1 MRKYIDWLPAV
12 VLDSHCQASLAGG
25 IWFPASAPHGLGR
38 QTGVRAV
45 PQTREE
51 SMMTQL
57 LSRSLGAALLVGVSC
72 SATPTNA
79 ADLVLQ
85 WNEIAQRAV
94 GAANAYIQSRSMA
107 IMHLAILDAVT
118 GATGTVA
125 VGTGAAT
132 SPYSPDAAATSAAH
146 DVIRT
151 LHPESA
157 ASVEAALTAGL
168 ASILDGEPKVKGISL
183 GRTAAAKMLERR
195 KDDGWNATGS
205 YAPGSGAGI
214 WVPTPPAHAPALLP
228 LWGKVTPFALKTGDQ
243 FRPSAPAAIDS
254 PRYLKELRE
263 VFEVGATNSS
273 RRLPELTDAARFW
286 QISGVQGWN
295 PTARQVS
302 TAKQQTLLANTQTFA
317 LLNVA
322 IADALIACFDA
333 KYTYN
338 TWRPVTAIR
347 AGLGVI
353 GPAAD
358 WLPAIVTPPFP
369 AYPSGH
375 ACAAGAAREVLERI
389 FGPDGHAIELTS
401 AAAPGVTFR
410 YASFKAIA
418 DQIDDARVY
427 GGIHIREDQEAG
439 GELGRK
445 VGRFVYETL
454 GQGRR

>member
-1 MRKYIDWLPAV
+1 
-12 VLDSHCQASLAGG
+12 
-25 IWFPASAPHGLGR
+25 
-38 QTGVRAV
+38 
-45 PQTREE
+45 
-51 SMMTQL
+51 MMTQL
-57 LSRSLGAALLVGVSC
+57 LSRSLGAALLAGVSC
-72 SATPTNA
+72 SATPTHA

-94 GAANAYIQSRSMA
+94 GPANAYIQSRSMA
-107 IMHLAILDAVT
+107 ITHLAIFDAVT
-118 GATGTVA
+118 GATGTGT
-125 VGTGAAT
+125 VGIGAAT
-132 SPYSPDAAATSAAH
+132 PPYSPDAAAISAAH

-157 ASVEAALTAGL
+157 ASLEAALTAGL
-168 ASILDGEPKVKGISL
+168 ANILDGEPKVKGISL
-183 GRTAAAKMLERR
+183 GRIAAAKMLERR

-205 YAPGSGAGI
+205 YAPGSGPGI
-214 WVPTPPAHAPALLP
+214 WVATPPAHAPALLP
-228 LWGKVTPFALKTGDQ
+228 HWGKVAPFALKTGDQ
-243 FRPSAPAAIDS
+243 FRPGAPAAIDS
-254 PRYLKELRE
+254 PRHLKELLE

-273 RRLPELTDAARFW
+273 RRPPELTDAARFW

-295 PTARQVS
+295 PAARQVS

-322 IADALIACFDA
+322 IADALIACFEA

-347 AGLGVI
+347 AGLGGI
-353 GPAAD
+353 GPVAD

-401 AAAPGVTFR
+401 ATAPGVTFR
-410 YASFKAIA
+410 YANFKAIA

-454 GQGRR
+454 GQGWR

>member
-1 MRKYIDWLPAV
+1 
-12 VLDSHCQASLAGG
+12 
-25 IWFPASAPHGLGR
+25 
-38 QTGVRAV
+38 
-45 PQTREE
+45 
-51 SMMTQL
+51 MMTQL
-57 LSRSLGAALLVGVSC
+57 LSRSLGAALLAVVSC

-79 ADLVLQ
+79 ADPVLQ
-85 WNEIAQRAV
+85 WNEIAQRVV
-94 GAANAYIQSRSMA
+94 GPANAYIQSRSMA

-118 GATGTVA
+118 GATSTVA
-125 VGTGAAT
+125 IGIGAAT
-132 SPYSPDAAATSAAH
+132 PPFSPDAAAISAAH

-168 ASILDGEPKVKGISL
+168 ASILDGEPKVQGISL
-183 GRTAAAKMLERR
+183 GRRAAATMLERR
-195 KDDGWNATGS
+195 KDDGWNATAS
-205 YAPGSGAGI
+205 YAPGSGPGI

-228 LWGKVTPFALKTGDQ
+228 HWGKVTPFALKTGDQ
-243 FRPSAPAAIDS
+243 FRPGAPAAIDS

-273 RRLPELTDAARFW
+273 RRPPELADAARFW

-295 PTARQVS
+295 PAARQVS
-302 TAKQQTLLANTQTFA
+302 IAKQQTLLANTQTFA

-347 AGLGVI
+347 AGLGDI
-353 GPAAD
+353 GPVAD

-401 AAAPGVTFR
+401 ATAPSVTFR
-410 YASFKAIA
+410 YASFKAVA
-418 DQIDDARVY
+418 DQVDDARVY
-427 GGIHIREDQEAG
+427 GGIHIREDQEVG

-445 VGRFVYETL
+445 VGRSVYETFS
-454 GQGRR
+454 QGRR

>member
-1 MRKYIDWLPAV
+1 
-12 VLDSHCQASLAGG
+12 
-25 IWFPASAPHGLGR
+25 
-38 QTGVRAV
+38 
-45 PQTREE
+45 
-51 SMMTQL
+51 MMTQL
-57 LSRSLGAALLVGVSC
+57 LSRSLGAALLAGVSC

-132 SPYSPDAAATSAAH
+132 PPYSPDAAAISAAH

-157 ASVEAALTAGL
+157 ASVETALTAGL

-205 YAPGSGAGI
+205 YAPGSGPGI

-228 LWGKVTPFALKTGDQ
+228 LWGRVTPFALKTGDQ

-338 TWRPVTAIR
+338 TWR
-347 AGLGVI
+347 
-353 GPAAD
+353 
-358 WLPAIVTPPFP
+358 
-369 AYPSGH
+369 
-375 ACAAGAAREVLERI
+375 
-389 FGPDGHAIELTS
+389 
-401 AAAPGVTFR
+401 
-410 YASFKAIA
+410 
-418 DQIDDARVY
+418 
-427 GGIHIREDQEAG
+427 
-439 GELGRK
+439 
-445 VGRFVYETL
+445 
-454 GQGRR
+454 

>member
-1 MRKYIDWLPAV
+1 
-12 VLDSHCQASLAGG
+12 
-25 IWFPASAPHGLGR
+25 
-38 QTGVRAV
+38 
-45 PQTREE
+45 
-51 SMMTQL
+51 MMTQL
-57 LSRSLGAALLVGVSC
+57 LSRSLGAALLAGVSC

-79 ADLVLQ
+79 ADPVLQ
-85 WNEIAQRAV
+85 WNEIAQRVV
-94 GAANAYIQSRSMA
+94 GSANAYIQSRSMA

-118 GATGTVA
+118 GATSTVA
-125 VGTGAAT
+125 IGIGAAT
-132 SPYSPDAAATSAAH
+132 PPFSPDAAAISAAH

-168 ASILDGEPKVKGISL
+168 ASILDGEPKVQGISL
-183 GRTAAAKMLERR
+183 GRRAAAKMLERR
-195 KDDGWNATGS
+195 KDDGWNATAS
-205 YAPGSGAGI
+205 YAPGSGPGI

-228 LWGKVTPFALKTGDQ
+228 HWGKVTPFALKTGDQ
-243 FRPSAPAAIDS
+243 FRPGAPADIDS

-273 RRLPELTDAARFW
+273 RRPPELTDAARFW

-295 PTARQVS
+295 PAARQVS

-353 GPAAD
+353 GPVAD

-375 ACAAGAAREVLERI
+375 ACAAGAARDVLERI

-401 AAAPGVTFR
+401 ATAPSVTFR
-410 YASFKAIA
+410 YASFKAVA
-418 DQIDDARVY
+418 DQVDDARVY
-427 GGIHIREDQEAG
+427 GGIHIREDQEVG

-445 VGRFVYETL
+445 VGRSVYETL
-454 GQGRR
+454 SQGRR